1 MECAK
6 GSKPMFRVI
15 VVGAG
20 RIGAS
25 IAKLL
30 HNSGD
35 YEITVVD
42 HDTGALDR
50 VGAAVPVRV
59 LQVAVDSDI
68 QRLTAELRS
77 LAQRGRAA
85 VLSACSFDVNP
96 SIAQSAL

>member
-1 MECAK
+1 
-6 GSKPMFRVI
+6 MFRVM

-35 YEITVVD
+35 YEVTVVD
-42 HDTGALDR
+42 HDTGALGR
-50 VGAAVPVRV
+50 VAAAAPVR
-59 LQVAVDSDI
+59 LQQVQIDCDI
-68 QRLTAELRS
+68 QRLTAELRL
-77 LAQRGRAA
+77 LANRGPAA

-96 SIAQSAL
+96 SIAQSALEAGVS